1 MYLLFKLTFCPV
13 PAGSLILSGLIA
25 FITQTALITSFTP
38 EGGLL
43 IDFTIVISAG
53 LSVLSALS
61 AASSAGIA
69 SAKSLSH

>member
-1 MYLLFKLTFCPV
+1 MT
-13 PAGSLILSGLIA
+13 LSGLMA
-25 FITQTALITSFTP
+25 LITHTALITSLTP
-38 EGGLL
+38 DGGLL

-53 LSVLSALS
+53 LSVLRAVS